1 MNRQGLLS
9 RPCARMETGVE
20 FLLGV
25 ILTLFTLAILAM
37 LLFGPQIMEWV
48 EDC

>member
-1 MNRQGLLS
+1 
-9 RPCARMETGVE
+9 METGLE

-25 ILTLFTLAILAM
+25 FLTLFALAVLSM
-37 LLFGPQIMEWV
+37 LLFGQQIMEWV